1 MRETI
6 EDLISTFNA
15 RAQKEAQ
22 LHAEI
27 GGMERTIQLVT
38 DKGAY
43 HMTLR
48 DGQIGGLTE
57 GPLEGA
63 DVTIRCSEATFYG
76 LVEGRMAPFKALA
89 LGKLKLKASLEDA
102 LRLRKFLTAR
112 R

>member
-1 MRETI
+1 MREAI

-15 RAQKEAQ
+15 RAQTEAE
-22 LHAEI
+22 LREEI

-38 DKGAY
+38 DKSAY

-63 DVTIRCSEATFYG
+63 DVTIRCKETTFYG
-76 LVEGRMAPFKALA
+76 LVEGRIPPFKAMA

-102 LRLRKFLTAR
+102 LRLRKFFAAR